1 MTVKRLMS
9 QPVVTVEPDDT
20 LEEVQHIFS
29 NTGFHHLLVTEHRRL
44 VGVVSDRDLLRALS
58 PYLNTAAETERDLV
72 TLKKRVHQVMTRQPY
87 TVNESASLH
96 EAIAVI
102 HDHNVSCVPVVS
114 SGGRVVGILTWRDI
128 LRALMRVRRSAD

>member
-1 MTVKRLMS
+1 MTVERLMS
-9 QPVVTVEPDDT
+9 HPVVTVEPDDT

-29 NTGFHHLLVTEHRRL
+29 KTRFHHLLVVERNKL

-58 PYLNTAAETERDLV
+58 PYLNTAAETGRDLA
-72 TLKKRVHQVMTRQPY
+72 TLNKRVHQIMTRKPH

-96 EAIAVI
+96 EAVAVI
-102 HDHNVSCVPVVS
+102 HDHNVSCVPVVA

-128 LRALMRVRRSAD
+128 LRALMRVRRN